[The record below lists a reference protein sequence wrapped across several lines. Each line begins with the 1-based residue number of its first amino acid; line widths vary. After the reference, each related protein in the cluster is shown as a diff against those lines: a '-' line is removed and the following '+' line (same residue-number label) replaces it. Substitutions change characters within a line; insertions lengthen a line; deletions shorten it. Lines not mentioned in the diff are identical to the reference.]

1 MKFKANDLSLEVF
14 TTRPDTIYGVTF
26 IAIAPEN
33 KLVTKLTTKDNAKA
47 VKQYIETAKAKT
59 LLQRQEGKEKTGVF
73 TGSYA
78 VNPINNKKVPIFVAD
93 YVLNDYANGIV
104 MGVASADKRDYDFAK
119 VHKLDIVPVIEGK
132 EKCITTDGKHINSDI
147 LNGLNIKQAIDK
159 INKFIIEHKL
169 GSTTI
174 NYKLKD

>member
-1 MKFKANDLSLEVF
+1 MF

-26 IAIAPEN
+26 ISIAPEN
-33 KLVTKLTTKDNAKA
+33 KLVNKLTTKENAKA
-47 VKQYIETAKAKT
+47 VKQYVENAKAKT

-78 VNPINNKKVPIFVAD
+78 INPINDKKVPIFVAD

-119 VHKLDIVPVIEGK
+119 VHKLEIIPVIQGK
-132 EKCITTDGKHINSDI
+132 EPCITTDGKHINSDM
-147 LNGLNIKQAIDK
+147 LNGLNIKQATDK
-159 INKFIIEHKL
+159 INKYIVENEF
-169 GSTTI
+169 GSTTV